1 MQSLPGN
8 PGNRREM
15 STFQFILWTCI
26 TLIPRADKDERKL
39 RTNISQ
45 EYRNRHRTPSPSVN
59 YHYSLPIS
67 YSTPLCKEC
76 KLCISLESVQ
86 GERFRSISFR
96 NESRLSVLHCL
107 VAGPCKGGWPMPTI
121 SLSTWTYQSPLLHST
136 FSVSISLTLL
146 GTAQPLEVSRS
157 KHKFNLQIKWNH

>member
-1 MQSLPGN
+1 MQFLPGN

-76 KLCISLESVQ
+76 KLCISFGISPRGAVSLHLIQKWEQIVRSVLPYRWALQ
-86 GERFRSISFR
+86 RRLTHAHNQFVHMNVPVASPSFHIFRLHQSYFVRHCKTFRSKQ
-96 NESRLSVLHCL
+96 E
-107 VAGPCKGGWPMPTI
+107 
-121 SLSTWTYQSPLLHST
+121 Q
-136 FSVSISLTLL
+136 
-146 GTAQPLEVSRS
+146 AQIQ
-157 KHKFNLQIKWNH
+157 FTN